1 MNPKTPMTINCKGKL
16 INFETPKVMGVVN
29 LTPDSFYEGS
39 RHSEADAVLFQVEKM
54 LNEGADFIDMGAYSS
69 RPNAADISVEEEL
82 NRLLPILEKVLVKF
96 PETLISVDTFR
107 SKVAKEAIEN
117 GAAIIND
124 ISAGKLDET
133 MFQVVAKYQV
143 PYIMMHM
150 KGTPQTMQQLCSYD
164 DLLNDI
170 NFYFS
175 ERIQVARELGINDV
189 IIDLGFGFA
198 KTLEQNYQLLQNLDL
213 FTQHEVPILTGV
225 SRKSMIYKLLG
236 TSPKE
241 ALNGTSVLNTVALLK
256 GTSILRVH
264 DVKEAIE
271 AVKLVQALGKD

>member
-16 INFETPKVMGVVN
+16 INLDNPKVMGVVN

-54 LNEGADFIDMGAYSS
+54 LTQGADFIDMGAYSS
-69 RPNAADISVEEEL
+69 RPNAVDISVEEEL
-82 NRLLPILEKVLVKF
+82 SRLLPILEKVIAKF
-96 PETLISVDTFR
+96 PETLVSVDTFR

-133 MFQVVAKYQV
+133 MLQVVAKYQV

-264 DVKEAIE
+264 DVKEALE
-271 AVKLVQALGKD
+271 AVKLVKALGKE